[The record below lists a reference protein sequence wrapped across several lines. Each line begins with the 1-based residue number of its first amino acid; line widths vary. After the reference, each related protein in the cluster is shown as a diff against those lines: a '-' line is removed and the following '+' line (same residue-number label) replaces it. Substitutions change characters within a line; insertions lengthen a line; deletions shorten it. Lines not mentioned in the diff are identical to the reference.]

1 MAYLLIILIFL
12 CSLSQ
17 QQKALII
24 GINGQDGYYL
34 KKLLESKNYSVVGL
48 SRKSDLENK
57 VISCNYEDIEEVLSI
72 IEREKPNEIYNLA
85 AISSVVKCSESPIE
99 AFKANV
105 LVPVAFLEAIKRSSL
120 KNNIKFFHAS
130 SSEIFGSCPAEEPQ
144 TEKTPLKPDT
154 IYGITKLAA
163 HNTVNYYRSQGI
175 YAVNGILYNHESI
188 MRPSYFVS
196 KKIVESVDKIINGKQ
211 EFLSIGNIDIYRDW
225 SHAKDIVKGM
235 YLSLQA
241 ALPTDYIFAS
251 GEKHTVR
258 EFIEKA
264 FIQKN
269 IKIVWQGNGL
279 DEIGIDGLTGKIL
292 VKIDP
297 IYFRYNEKT
306 KENDFCGNY
315 LKALTIL
322 GWNKKYSFTEIIEKM
337 SLTGAL

>member
-57 VISCNYEDIEEVLSI
+57 VISCNYEDIGEVLGI

-85 AISSVVKCSESPIE
+85 AISSVVKCNESPIE

-105 LVPVAFLEAIKRSSL
+105 LIPITFLEAIKRSSL
-120 KNNIKFFHAS
+120 KNSVKFFHAS

-144 TEKTPLKPDT
+144 TEKTAFKPDSL
-154 IYGITKLAA
+154 YGITKLAC
-163 HNTVNYYRSQGI
+163 HNAVIFYRSQGI

-196 KKIVESVDKIINGKQ
+196 KKIVDSVNKIIAGEQ

-225 SHAKDIVKGM
+225 SHAKDIVYGM

-264 FIQKN
+264 FLQKG
-269 IKIVWQGNGL
+269 IKIFWQGQGL
-279 DEIGIDGLTGKIL
+279 DEIGIDDLSKKIL

-297 IYFRYNEKT
+297 IYFRYSEKN
-306 KENDFCGNY
+306 KRNNFCGNY

-322 GWNKKYSFTEIIEKM
+322 RWNKKYSFTEIIKKM
-337 SLTGAL
+337 N